1 LSPYRARDE
10 DGNLRNDD
18 DEMIENIN
26 NRRIFRFGYFGYGI
40 IMLTS
45 HCCCCKKFM
54 LRKWKWYRSVWF
66 SYQKFKKARSDLT
79 REKDIEHMIYN
90 MRIMKFIQ
98 KTLLKKRQR
107 DIVQYFMRYVVEDD
121 EIKSRD
127 ISRR

>member
-1 LSPYRARDE
+1 
-10 DGNLRNDD
+10 
-18 DEMIENIN
+18 MIENIN

-54 LRKWKWYRSVWF
+54 LRKWKWYRNVWF
-66 SYQKFKKARSDLT
+66 SYQKFKKARADLT